1 MKWQLINSFQCVFFL
16 DQKGNVKKAQTCE
29 TNSNKTIKDNYV
41 IAPKIVEID
50 PFVVET
56 VVETK
61 MKKVKRGR
69 PRKKQLPAIT
79 IW

>member
-1 MKWQLINSFQCVFFL
+1 MTTNKQFSVRFFSRS
-16 DQKGNVKKAQTCE
+16 KRKRKEGSNEICE

-61 MKKVKRGR
+61 MKKGKRGR

-79 IW
+79 I